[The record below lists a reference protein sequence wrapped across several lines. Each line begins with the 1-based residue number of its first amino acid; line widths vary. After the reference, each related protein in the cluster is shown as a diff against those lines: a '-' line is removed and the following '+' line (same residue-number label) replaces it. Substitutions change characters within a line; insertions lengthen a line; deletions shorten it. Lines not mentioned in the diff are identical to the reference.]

1 MPLRSRKIIK
11 RGEKHPAH
19 FELLQ
24 SKCKANIDAGVRS
37 KSEIHR
43 VDETMFFSERAPNM
57 KTQANIAPLTPF
69 FKHLLQSELSS
80 RGGLDYKSEVNDDIA
95 KEISSFCM

>member
-1 MPLRSRKIIK
+1 MPSNKIDKLEDNNPIYF
-11 RGEKHPAH
+11 R
-19 FELLQ
+19 FLQ
-24 SKCKANIDAGVRS
+24 SEFTADINSGLRS

-43 VDETMFFSERAPNM
+43 VDATAPLSERAPNF
-57 KTQANIAPLTPF
+57 KIQKKIAPLTPF
-69 FKHLLQSELSS
+69 FKHLLQSEISS